1 MRARILVVDDEE
13 VLCRLFTERLRL
25 EGFQVTTARSGR
37 EALAL
42 LEQEPRDLI
51 VLDLDMPGMNGLD
64 ILRRIRERAWEVKVV
79 VLTAYGTVQ
88 RAREALA
95 LGVREFIGKP
105 FDLDRLL
112 RIVAVEFER
121 RLSIVAV
128 EFERRRPRLAG

>member
-25 EGFQVTTARSGR
+25 EGFQVTTARSAR

-51 VLDLDMPGMNGLD
+51 VLNLDMPGMDGLES
-64 ILRRIRERAWEVKVV
+64 LRRIRERAREVKVV
-79 VLTAYGTVQ
+79 ILTAYGTAQ
-88 RAREALA
+88 RAREAMA

-112 RIVAVEFER
+112 RIVAEQVEG
-121 RLSIVAV
+121 RLL
-128 EFERRRPRLAG
+128 RLAG

>member
-13 VLCRLFTERLRL
+13 DLCRLFTERLRL
-25 EGFQVTTARSGR
+25 EGFQVTTARSAR

-51 VLDLDMPGMNGLD
+51 VLDLDMPGMDGLES
-64 ILRRIRERAWEVKVV
+64 LRRIRERAWEVKVV
-79 VLTAYGTVQ
+79 VLTAYGTAQ
-88 RAREALA
+88 RVREVMA

-112 RIVAVEFER
+112 RIVAEEVGG
-121 RLSIVAV
+121 RLL
-128 EFERRRPRLAG
+128 RLAG